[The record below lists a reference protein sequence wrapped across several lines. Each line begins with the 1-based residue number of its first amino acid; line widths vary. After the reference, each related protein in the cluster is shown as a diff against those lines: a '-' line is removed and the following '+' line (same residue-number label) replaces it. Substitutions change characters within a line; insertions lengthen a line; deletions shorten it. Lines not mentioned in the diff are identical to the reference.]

1 MSDAMSESSESEY
14 EYNDSEDED
23 NYNNESSKKSSPTK
37 GEPYA
42 LLSHKE
48 LTIAKD
54 GKFDSVF
61 VCCTSKPPPTRR
73 VGDNDL
79 GPPLPHLLAL
89 GEPRVPL
96 LLFLLLDLEQI
107 KKKILS
113 ILIPPFSC

>member
-37 GEPYA
+37 GEPYT

-54 GKFDSVF
+54 GKLFVF
-61 VCCTSKPPPTRR
+61 
-73 VGDNDL
+73 
-79 GPPLPHLLAL
+79 
-89 GEPRVPL
+89 
-96 LLFLLLDLEQI
+96 LF
-107 KKKILS
+107 K
-113 ILIPPFSC
+113 F